1 MISTQQLLIFL
12 GVFLGF
18 LVFMGLLARFGRV
31 PLRYNLRNIVVR
43 WPINLLVAI
52 AFTVVVGML
61 VVMLAFVNGMYQLT
75 SGSAHPGNVVVLSDG
90 ATDELFS
97 TLGYRDVSKI
107 ELLPQVQTD
116 EQGRRLASWELYMV
130 ITYHKP
136 NTDQSRFLQL
146 RGLDDPVISGRV
158 HAMRLYGET
167 DQEREA
173 YGQGKWFS
181 EAGVESPKGEN
192 GQVTEGATLGQA
204 VVGEGIARE
213 LGKDLQKATLKV
225 GDTFEMGP
233 KRWIVV
239 GVMKSAGSTFDSE
252 IWVKR
257 DFAAGLFGKTGHTTC
272 VLHAADAQAA
282 EALAKDL
289 TDNYKESKVQ
299 GIVETVYYDKLNT
312 TNQQFLW
319 AIGFVMF
326 FMSIGGVVGVMIVMF
341 AAISQRSKD
350 IGVLRIVGFRSWQ
363 VLLSF
368 FLESLLLAVIGG
380 LIGCAVGMLANGWSA
395 TSIVSGGGGGGK
407 SIVLTMSVSPGVLMV
422 GMLFALV
429 MGCVGGLL
437 PSIFAMRVRPLESLR

>member
-1 MISTQQLLIFL
+1 MISTKLLLIY
-12 GVFLGF
+12 LGF
-18 LVFMGLLARFGRV
+18 FVGFLLVMALLAMLGRV

-75 SGSAHPGNVVVLSDG
+75 SGSAHPGNVIVLADG

-107 ELLPQVQTD
+107 ELLPQVATD

-130 ITYHKP
+130 VTNRKP
-136 NTDQSRFLQL
+136 DTEQSRFLQL

-158 HAMRLYGET
+158 HEIQLYGAT
-167 DQEREA
+167 DREREM
-173 YGQGKWFS
+173 YGDGKWFS
-181 EAGVESPKGEN
+181 EAGVESAKAGSGDPSE
-192 GQVTEGATLGQA
+192 ATLGQA
-204 VVGEGIARE
+204 VLGEGIARE
-213 LGKDLQKATLKV
+213 LGKDQHKATLKA

-233 KRWIVV
+233 KRWVVV

-257 DFAAGLFGKTGHTTC
+257 DFAGPLFGKTGHTTC
-272 VLHAADAQAA
+272 VLHAANAEAA

-299 GIVETVYYDKLNT
+299 GIVETVYYDKLNA

-341 AAISQRSKD
+341 AAISQRAKD

-380 LIGCAVGMLANGWSA
+380 LIGCSAGLLANGWSA
-395 TSIVSGGGGGGK
+395 TSLVSGGAGGGK
-407 SIVLTMSVSPGVLMV
+407 SIVLTMTVSPGILMV

-429 MGCVGGLL
+429 MGCIGGLL
-437 PSIFAMRVRPLESLR
+437 PAIFAMRVRPLESLR